1 MPVIENTELIFL
13 AMGAAICFLLLL
25 VVFSLSRNNRL
36 LRKNLHSVEEQNR
49 NLNDS
54 LQNLVK
60 RTEEFGEEYRQL
72 QTDLALRGLYEGSSD
87 AYLQAINAA
96 KSGLPASE
104 IADNFG
110 MIKSEAELI
119 VSIHGIRQAS

>member
-25 VVFSLSRNNRL
+25 LVFSLFRNNRI
-36 LRKNLHSVEEQNR
+36 LRKNLQAIESQNR
-49 NLNDS
+49 GLAES
-54 LQNLVK
+54 LQSLVQ
-60 RTEEFGEEYRQL
+60 RTESFGEEYRQL
-72 QTDLALRGLYEGSSD
+72 QTDLALKGLYDGSSD

-96 KSGLPASE
+96 KSGTSAIE

-119 VSIHGIRQAS
+119 VSIHGVR